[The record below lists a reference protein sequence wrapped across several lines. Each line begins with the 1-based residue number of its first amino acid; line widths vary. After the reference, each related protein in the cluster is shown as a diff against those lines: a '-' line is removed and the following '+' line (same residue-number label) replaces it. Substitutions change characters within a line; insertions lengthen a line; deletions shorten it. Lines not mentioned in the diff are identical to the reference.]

1 MYRKARKE
9 TSEDNKEMGFGLP
22 NLEAISHAKAVEH
35 GSHRDSVHKRG
46 EKLHQCAS
54 EGSV

>member
-1 MYRKARKE
+1 
-9 TSEDNKEMGFGLP
+9 MGFGLP
-22 NLEAISHAKAVEH
+22 TLEAISHAEAVEH

-46 EKLHQCAS
+46 EKLHRCAS